1 MYDRCAW
8 FLRVTMPSSR
18 ALCCLLI
25 SIKKIFSYVYKSIIS
40 SSYCR
45 DHSFFFFFF
54 FVQCIIKQLLA
65 SVFVI
70 SRIINVSVGV
80 ISPSRR
86 LTLITPTSTLIIL
99 DFTKTSSKNCL
110 LNIFVKKFEYFP
122 NQGANDSL
130 MDCTLRIL
138 TSKLGSLDELARN
151 KMKMSARKWRSL
163 SDWVN
168 NQSRGS
174 YIADTCLSIFADSTI
189 INSQKMIKYF
199 SETNDVIPVSFGCL
213 AYFA

>member
-1 MYDRCAW
+1 MTI
-8 FLRVTMPSSR
+8 L
-18 ALCCLLI
+18 
-25 SIKKIFSYVYKSIIS
+25 
-40 SSYCR
+40 
-45 DHSFFFFFF
+45 FFFF

-70 SRIINVSVGV
+70 SIIINISVGV
-80 ISPSRR
+80 MSLSRR

-99 DFTKTSSKNCL
+99 DITKTSSKNCL

-138 TSKLGSLDELARN
+138 TSKLGSLDELARK

-174 YIADTCLSIFADSTI
+174 YISDTCLSIFADSTI

-199 SETNDVIPVSFGCL
+199 SETNDVIPLVVLDALRILHNFEFFPLRWREKEIFFLVWSLYKFWQ
-213 AYFA
+213 FT

>member
-8 FLRVTMPSSR
+8 FLR

-25 SIKKIFSYVYKSIIS
+25 SLYK
-40 SSYCR
+40 
-45 DHSFFFFFF
+45 FFFHTFINQLSVPHTVVTILFFFF

-70 SRIINVSVGV
+70 SIIINISVGV
-80 ISPSRR
+80 MSPSRR

-99 DFTKTSSKNCL
+99 DITKTSSKNCL

-151 KMKMSARKWRSL
+151 KMKMLARKWRSL

-174 YIADTCLSIFADSTI
+174 YISDTCLSIFADSTI

>member
-1 MYDRCAW
+1 M
-8 FLRVTMPSSR
+8 
-18 ALCCLLI
+18 I
-25 SIKKIFSYVYKSIIS
+25 SI
-40 SSYCR
+40 
-45 DHSFFFFFF
+45 
-54 FVQCIIKQLLA
+54 
-65 SVFVI
+65 
-70 SRIINVSVGV
+70 IINISVGV
-80 ISPSRR
+80 MSPSRR

-99 DFTKTSSKNCL
+99 DITKTSSKNCL

-174 YIADTCLSIFADSTI
+174 YISDTCLSIFADSTI

-213 AYFA
+213 AYFAELRIFPSEMKGKGNILFSAKSV

>member
-1 MYDRCAW
+1 M
-8 FLRVTMPSSR
+8 
-18 ALCCLLI
+18 I
-25 SIKKIFSYVYKSIIS
+25 SI
-40 SSYCR
+40 
-45 DHSFFFFFF
+45 
-54 FVQCIIKQLLA
+54 
-65 SVFVI
+65 VI
-70 SRIINVSVGV
+70 NISVGV
-80 ISPSRR
+80 MSLSRR

-99 DFTKTSSKNCL
+99 DITKTSSKNCL

-174 YIADTCLSIFADSTI
+174 YISDTCLSIFADSTI

-199 SETNDVIPVSFGCL
+199 SETNDVIPLVVLDALRILHNFEFFPLRWREKEIFFLVRSLYKFWQ
-213 AYFA
+213 FT

>member
-1 MYDRCAW
+1 
-8 FLRVTMPSSR
+8 MPSSR

-25 SIKKIFSYVYKSIIS
+25 SIKNFFSYVYKSIIS

-151 KMKMSARKWRSL
+151 KMKMSARK
-163 SDWVN
+163 
-168 NQSRGS
+168 
-174 YIADTCLSIFADSTI
+174 
-189 INSQKMIKYF
+189 
-199 SETNDVIPVSFGCL
+199 
-213 AYFA
+213 

>member
-8 FLRVTMPSSR
+8 FLR
-18 ALCCLLI
+18 ALCCFLI
-25 SIKKIFSYVYKSIIS
+25 SLKKIFFSYVYKSIIS

-45 DHSFFFFFF
+45 DHSFFFF

-138 TSKLGSLDELARN
+138 TSELGSLDELARN

-174 YIADTCLSIFADSTI
+174 YISDTCLSIFADSTI